1 MSNLNER
8 KMKILEAII
17 NDYITFGEPVSSR
30 TIAKRY
36 DLGVSSATIR
46 NEMSDLEEFG
56 FIMQPHTSSGRI
68 PTDAGYR
75 MHVDKL
81 VLRELTKEETAYLQS
96 MINDNINHMEYLMR
110 ETAKAISLM
119 TNYTTVVSE
128 VGHKKLT
135 VQHIQLMPMDATT
148 VVVTVITI
156 TKLIKNGVVK
166 TEKAPDTQTLNQLT
180 IVLNEL
186 LNGKSVEEIIRIE
199 PQQGEHQ
206 TLLDSILRVVVSIL
220 TLEQDIE
227 VFTSGVNHL
236 LTHPEF
242 NDIEKAK
249 SIFKTFEQKEML
261 ITLLDKKDEDDANEN
276 MQVVIGSENSL
287 EEMKDCSIIRATY
300 KQDNTPLGAIGIIGP
315 TRMDYA
321 TVASIL
327 NSVVNNINSVLYGVN
342 KNEKKEN

>member
-1 MSNLNER
+1 MLNER
-8 KMKILEAII
+8 KIKILEAII
-17 NDYITFGEPVSSR
+17 KDYITFGEPVSSR

-46 NEMSDLEEFG
+46 NEMSDLEDFG

-81 VLRELTKEETAYLQS
+81 VLRDLTQTETEYLQS
-96 MINDNINHMEYLMR
+96 MINNNINHMEYLMR
-110 ETAKAISLM
+110 ETAKAISLL

-128 VGHKKLT
+128 VGHKKLV
-135 VQHIQLMPMDATT
+135 VQYVQLMPMDNNT

-156 TKLIKNGVVK
+156 TKLIKNSVVK
-166 TEKAPDTQTLNQLT
+166 TNNAPNTETLNHLT
-180 IVLNEL
+180 IFLNQILKDKTAEDILSIQIEDGPHKEL
-186 LNGKSVEEIIRIE
+186 LE
-199 PQQGEHQ
+199 
-206 TLLDSILRVVVSIL
+206 DILNAVIGIF

-227 VFTSGVNHL
+227 VFTSGVNNI
-236 LTHPEF
+236 LTHQEF

-249 SIFKTFEQKEML
+249 TIFKTFEQKEML
-261 ITLLDKKDEDDANEN
+261 ITLLDKKDDNDN

-315 TRMDYA
+315 TRMDYS

-327 NSVVNNINSVLYGVN
+327 NSVVKNINSVLYGAGKNDEKN
-342 KNEKKEN
+342 KEK